1 MKGLKILLLTNMFTP
16 YWVPLLNEISRIAG
30 ERGWQFRAAAIS
42 GVESNRDWRLE
53 ADKFGFDAAV
63 IRGLDGK
70 TTERGL
76 TVRLNWGVFREL
88 SGYNPD
94 VIVTSGYDSIAYWQA
109 FFYARAT
116 GRKFVLRSGT
126 TMMSTKSVRG
136 IRGLMKRVLVK
147 GSDGFIAYGTRAKE
161 YLERIGADSSRINIC
176 INTVDMEY
184 FRERAGLGR
193 ACKDFPERRGGYP
206 EFLMLYSGQLIRRK
220 GLSRV
225 LAAIDRLQDPEIG
238 LIVVGSGPQEA
249 ELKRFCERRGLN
261 VYFEG
266 FKQQDGLAEYYAL
279 ADALVL
285 PSIDEV
291 WGLVVNEALAAGQY
305 VLCSKYAGAGHDLIR
320 PGWSGELFDPDD
332 IDALAYAI
340 RRLKEN
346 AADVRERREEISRQA
361 VREFG
366 IERSARAFIE
376 TFESVRGGL

>member
-1 MKGLKILLLTNMFTP
+1 MKILLITNMFTP
-16 YWVPLLNEISRIAG
+16 YWVPLLKEISRIAG
-30 ERGWQFRAAAIS
+30 GRGWGFRAAALS
-42 GVESNRDWRLE
+42 KMESNRDWRLE

-70 TTERGL
+70 TSERGL
-76 TVRLNWGVFREL
+76 TMRLNWGVFREL
-88 SGYNPD
+88 SGYKPD
-94 VIVTSGYDSIAYWQA
+94 VIITSGYDSIAYWQA
-109 FFYARAT
+109 FIYARAT

-126 TMMSTKSVRG
+126 TMMSAKSVGG
-136 IRGLMKRVLVK
+136 IRGLLKRALIK
-147 GSDGFIAYGTRAKE
+147 GSDGFIAYGTKAKE
-161 YLERIGADSSRINIC
+161 YLECIGADSSRINIC

-184 FRERAGLGR
+184 FRERAGAGR
-193 ACKDFPERRGGYP
+193 CRRDFPERRGRYP
-206 EFLMLYSGQLIRRK
+206 GFLMLYSGQLIRRK
-220 GLSRV
+220 GLSRA
-225 LAAIDRLQDPEIG
+225 LAAIDRLNDPEIG

-266 FKQQDGLAEYYAL
+266 FKQQDGLPEYYAL

-340 RRLKEN
+340 RRLKKDIVN
-346 AADVRERREEISRQA
+346 IRERRDEISRQA
-361 VREFG
+361 VREFSIG
-366 IERSARAFIE
+366 RSAQAFIE
-376 TFESVRGGL
+376 TFESVGSAA